1 MMQMLTNFLLPN
13 TKCPSNDTDVSSFED
28 ALQKNKAL
36 HNSFAQQSLESNP
49 TAFKTITS
57 IKNAFHTASWY
68 IEHNPT
74 NTSRVI
80 QATTTA
86 ALFALAP
93 FSALTNAITA
103 VCGGALASSPL
114 ASFTTNFFTRT
125 PTFTKDYT
133 KVFNTL
139 VNKTFE
145 HLKATG
151 FTSFPDEC
159 FDHVKDE
166 VDRVFMDAVM
176 KKIEAYI
183 QSAPLPKTAIREIK
197 KGNKQVGYLILTE
210 HYPPKQ
216 IATSPLLKGIV
227 QKCTKLWLEY
237 NGPEL
242 ISWALFG
249 RLRLFNQCPFMDGEL
264 MLAATQR
271 GIPTAALD
279 SEEDRSRAIAALS
292 GCIFKREIRHLTR
305 GEGLKLALIPVA
317 AQYLT
322 GNFQPL
328 IDDFKKMVPEDL
340 HAPALYDRN
349 RKWVEKITPDLE
361 EANQTNTSIC
371 VAGGTAHFV
380 GTNSVVELLQKRGYT
395 IEESKI
401 A

>member
-1 MMQMLTNFLLPN
+1 
-13 TKCPSNDTDVSSFED
+13 
-28 ALQKNKAL
+28 
-36 HNSFAQQSLESNP
+36 
-49 TAFKTITS
+49 
-57 IKNAFHTASWY
+57 
-68 IEHNPT
+68 
-74 NTSRVI
+74 
-80 QATTTA
+80 
-86 ALFALAP
+86 
-93 FSALTNAITA
+93 
-103 VCGGALASSPL
+103 
-114 ASFTTNFFTRT
+114 
-125 PTFTKDYT
+125 
-133 KVFNTL
+133 
-139 VNKTFE
+139 
-145 HLKATG
+145 
-151 FTSFPDEC
+151 
-159 FDHVKDE
+159 
-166 VDRVFMDAVM
+166 
-176 KKIEAYI
+176 
-183 QSAPLPKTAIREIK
+183 
-197 KGNKQVGYLILTE
+197 
-210 HYPPKQ
+210 
-216 IATSPLLKGIV
+216 
-227 QKCTKLWLEY
+227 
-237 NGPEL
+237 
-242 ISWALFG
+242 
-249 RLRLFNQCPFMDGEL
+249 